1 MVQRGNPERVYVRER
16 AGAGRR
22 LNSEA
27 GLTRVDADQ
36 GEPELYDQPPPRLG
50 ADMTFMVKTPS
61 NVRDAPTVRGG
72 VSVQGRGEFRCRS
85 VETFSP
91 TFGRQG
97 RDCREDD
104 DTRPA

>member
-36 GEPELYDQPPPRLG
+36 GEPEFYDQPPARLG
-50 ADMTFMVKTPS
+50 TEMTFEVKTPS
-61 NVRDAPTVRGG
+61 NVRNAPTGHGG
-72 VSVQGRGEFRCRS
+72 VLVQGRGEFRCRS
-85 VETFSP
+85 V
-91 TFGRQG
+91 
-97 RDCREDD
+97 
-104 DTRPA
+104 